1 MRDLLRAHQPKSG
14 QPSHTLKVREHPQG
28 GPYVQGMIIQFFFQK
43 YLLILLITFPDTFYY
58 YNLQSS

>member
-28 GPYVQGMIIQFFFQK
+28 GPYVQGMMIQFFFSK
-43 YLLILLITFPDTFYY
+43 ISKKPVDFVDYFSR
-58 YNLQSS
+58 YNLLL

>member
-28 GPYVQGMIIQFFFQK
+28 GPYVQGMMIQFFFFK
-43 YLLILLITFPDTFYY
+43 NFKKTC
-58 YNLQSS
+58 